1 MSSTEGLQQHVLQP
15 KDCLMV
21 ICSTNVMASEQD
33 LVAAEVAD
41 MTEVL
46 ITLLFAGTVKYSNV
60 FDISD
65 NKAQWFIRCHFPK
78 KI

>member
-1 MSSTEGLQQHVLQP
+1 
-15 KDCLMV
+15 
-21 ICSTNVMASEQD
+21 MASEQG

-78 KI
+78 KSEVDGLIVEVLFMSFFAV